1 MRFTFA
7 YLFVGLLAFTYARPM
22 PLPLGD
28 TVNGAKS
35 ESADP
40 ASVPKKVRFAENV
53 VSITIPPQIY
63 ERPES
68 PESKTVSHL
77 VEDTTRPSESSAAA
91 KPTTI

>member
-22 PLPLGD
+22 PLPLDD

-53 VSITIPPQIY
+53 VSILPQIY

-77 VEDTTRPSESSAAA
+77 VEDTRTSESSAAA